1 MACVVPPPHNYDGD
15 TTVSNEDSVHQS
27 SMKAAVW
34 RGRHDVRVEEVRV
47 PDKPAEGWVKIRV
60 HWCGICG
67 SDLHEYVAGPV
78 FIPVDHPHPLTGLK
92 GQCILGHEFS
102 GEIAELGAGVTGFQV
117 GERVTADACQHCGK
131 CYYCT
136 HGLYNI
142 CENLAFTGLMNNGA
156 FAEYVNV
163 PAELLYKLPEN
174 FPTEAGALIEPL
186 AVGLHAVK
194 KAGNIVGQT
203 VVVVG
208 AGTIGLCTIMCAKA
222 AGAGRII
229 ALEMSSARKKKALEV
244 GANVVIDPKEC
255 DAIAEVK
262 ALTGGYGAD
271 VSFECIGNKATAKL
285 AIDVIRKAGKCVMVG
300 IFEEPSAFNFFEI
313 VSTEK
318 EIIGSLAY
326 NGEFADVIR
335 FIADG
340 RIDVQPL
347 ITGRISLADIVSHG
361 FEELVNNKDGNVKI
375 IVQPIAG
382 RPALTA

>member
-1 MACVVPPPHNYDGD
+1 MTGYAVGD
-15 TTVSNEDSVHQS
+15 
-27 SMKAAVW
+27 
-34 RGRHDVRVEEVRV
+34 
-47 PDKPAEGWVKIRV
+47 
-60 HWCGICG
+60 
-67 SDLHEYVAGPV
+67 
-78 FIPVDHPHPLTGLK
+78 
-92 GQCILGHEFS
+92 
-102 GEIAELGAGVTGFQV
+102 
-117 GERVTADACQHCGK
+117 RVTADACQHCGT
-131 CYYCT
+131 CWYCK

-163 PAELLYKLPEN
+163 PAELLYKLPDD

-222 AGAGRII
+222 AGAGRVI
-229 ALEMSSARKKKALEV
+229 ALEMSAARKQKALEV
-244 GANVVIDPKEC
+244 GASVVIDPKTS

-271 VSFECIGNKATAKL
+271 VSFECIGHTTTAKL
-285 AIDVIRKAGKCVMVG
+285 AIDVIRKAGKSVMVG
-300 IFEEPSAFNFFEI
+300 IFEEPAPFNFFDI

-318 EIIGSLAY
+318 EVIGSLAY

-347 ITGRISLADIVSHG
+347 ITGRIALGDIVSHG
-361 FEELVNNKDGNVKI
+361 FEELVNHKDRNVKI
-375 IVQPIAG
+375 IVQP
-382 RPALTA
+382 ALA

>member
-1 MACVVPPPHNYDGD
+1 MSTAA
-15 TTVSNEDSVHQS
+15 SSS
-27 SMKAAVW
+27 ARSMKAAVW
-34 RGRHDVRVEEVRV
+34 RGRRDIRVEQV
-47 PDKPAEGWVKIRV
+47 PVPERPPAGWVKIRV

-78 FIPVDHPHPLTGLK
+78 FIPVDAPHPLTGLK

-102 GEIAELGAGVTGFQV
+102 GEIAELGDGVTGFAI
-117 GERVTADACQHCGK
+117 GDRVTADACQHCGT
-131 CYYCT
+131 CWYCT

-163 PAELLYKLPEN
+163 PAELLYRLPDG

-194 KAGNIVGQT
+194 KAGSIVGQT

-222 AGAGRII
+222 AGAGRVI
-229 ALEMSSARKKKALEV
+229 ALEMSDARKAKALEV
-244 GANVVIDPKEC
+244 GASVVIDPKTS

-271 VSFECIGNKATAKL
+271 VSFECIGHTTTAKL
-285 AIDVIRKAGKCVMVG
+285 AIDVIRKAGKSVMVG
-300 IFEEPSAFNFFEI
+300 IFEEPAPFNFFDI

-318 EIIGSLAY
+318 EVIGSLAY

-347 ITGRISLADIVSHG
+347 ITGRIVLGDIVARG
-361 FEELVNNKDGNVKI
+361 FEELVHHKDRNVKI
-375 IVQPIAG
+375 IVQPA
-382 RPALTA
+382 T

>member
-1 MACVVPPPHNYDGD
+1 MNDLASTYRP
-15 TTVSNEDSVHQS
+15 

-34 RGRHDVRVEEVRV
+34 RGRHDIRIEEVPV
-47 PDKPAEGWVKIRV
+47 PDKPAAGWVKIRV

-78 FIPVDHPHPLTGLK
+78 FIPVDQPHPLTGLK
-92 GQCILGHEFS
+92 GHCILGHEFS
-102 GEIAELGAGVTGFQV
+102 GEIAELGAGVTGFEI
-117 GERVTADACQHCGK
+117 GERVTADACQHCGQ

-142 CENLAFTGLMNNGA
+142 CERLAFTGLMNNGA

-163 PAELLYKLPEN
+163 PAELLYKLPDD

-194 KAGNIVGQT
+194 KAGSIVGQT

-208 AGTIGLCTIMCAKA
+208 AGTIGLCTIMCARA
-222 AGAGRII
+222 AGAGRVI
-229 ALEMSSARKKKALEV
+229 ALEMSSARKQKALEV
-244 GANVVIDPKEC
+244 GASLVIDPKET
-255 DAIAEVK
+255 DAVAQVK

-271 VSFECIGNKATAKL
+271 VSFECIGNTSTAKL
-285 AIDVIRKAGKCVMVG
+285 AIDVIRKAGKSVMVG
-300 IFEEPSAFNFFEI
+300 IFEKPTEFNFFDI

-318 EIIGSLAY
+318 EVIGSLAY

-340 RIDVQPL
+340 RIDVAPL
-347 ITGRISLADIVSHG
+347 ITGRIPLADIVSKG
-361 FEELVNNKDGNVKI
+361 FDELVNNKDRNVKI
-375 IVQPIAG
+375 IVQPSVG
-382 RPALTA
+382 

>member
-1 MACVVPPPHNYDGD
+1 MNSAS
-15 TTVSNEDSVHQS
+15 TEHQR
-27 SMKAAVW
+27 SMQAAVW
-34 RGRHDVRVEEVRV
+34 HGRHDIRVQDV
-47 PDKPAEGWVKIRV
+47 PVPQKPPAGWVQIRV

-67 SDLHEYVAGPV
+67 SDLHEYLAGPV

-92 GQCILGHEFS
+92 GQCTLGHEFS
-102 GEIAELGAGVTGFQV
+102 GEIAELGDGVTGYAV

-163 PAELLYKLPEN
+163 PAELLYKLPDD

-194 KAGNIVGQT
+194 KAGELVGKT

-222 AGAGRII
+222 AGAGRVI
-229 ALEMSSARKKKALEV
+229 ALEMSAARKAKAMEV
-244 GANVVIDPKEC
+244 GASLVIDPKEC
-255 DAIAEVK
+255 DAIAELK

-271 VSFECIGNKATAKL
+271 VSFECIGNKNTAKL
-285 AIDVIRKAGKCVMVG
+285 ALDVIRKAGRCVMVG
-300 IFEEPSAFNFFEI
+300 IFEEPSQFNFFEL
-313 VSTEK
+313 VATEK
-318 EIIGSLAY
+318 EVVGSLAY

-340 RIDVQPL
+340 RIDVRPL
-347 ITGRISLADIVSHG
+347 ITGRIALPDIVTHG
-361 FEELVNNKDGNVKI
+361 FEELVHNKDANVKI
-375 IVQPIAG
+375 IV
-382 RPALTA
+382 RPATA

>member
-1 MACVVPPPHNYDGD
+1 MSSAS
-15 TTVSNEDSVHQS
+15 TEHQR
-27 SMKAAVW
+27 SMQAAVW
-34 RGRHDVRVEEVRV
+34 HGRHDIRVQDV
-47 PDKPAEGWVKIRV
+47 PVPQKPPAGWVQIRV

-67 SDLHEYVAGPV
+67 SDLHEYLAGPV

-92 GQCILGHEFS
+92 GQCTLGHEFS
-102 GEIAELGAGVTGFQV
+102 GEIAELGDGVTGYAV

-163 PAELLYKLPEN
+163 PAELLYKLPDD

-186 AVGLHAVK
+186 AVGMHAVK
-194 KAGNIVGQT
+194 KAGELVGKT

-222 AGAGRII
+222 AGAGRVI
-229 ALEMSSARKKKALEV
+229 ALEMSAARKAKAMEV
-244 GANVVIDPKEC
+244 GASLVIDPKEC
-255 DAIAEVK
+255 DAIAELK

-271 VSFECIGNKATAKL
+271 VSFECIGNKNTAKL
-285 AIDVIRKAGKCVMVG
+285 ALDVIRKAGRCVMVG
-300 IFEEPSAFNFFEI
+300 IFEEPSQFNFFEL
-313 VSTEK
+313 VATEK
-318 EIIGSLAY
+318 EVVGSLAY

-340 RIDVQPL
+340 RIDVRPL
-347 ITGRISLADIVSHG
+347 ITGRIALPDIVTHG
-361 FEELVNNKDGNVKI
+361 FEELVHNKDANVKI
-375 IVQPIAG
+375 IV
-382 RPALTA
+382 RPATA